1 LKADNSFKYRAICLW
16 RTMKMRNFAT
26 SFINSRKMEQT
37 IPIASDHG
45 GFEMK
50 QFLVERLKEA
60 GYEVKDF
67 GTHSPESVDY
77 PDMIHP
83 LASAIEHG
91 EYPLGIILCGSGNGA
106 QMTANHH
113 HNVRAA
119 LCWNIELA
127 RLARQHNNANILAL
141 PGRFISNELAWEMVQ
156 VFLHTDFEGGRHAT
170 RIKKIEPIETHDD
183 K

>member
-1 LKADNSFKYRAICLW
+1 MKIC
-16 RTMKMRNFAT
+16 NFAS
-26 SFINSRKMEQT
+26 SFINSGKMEHI

-50 QFLVERLKEA
+50 EFLIGKLKEA
-60 GYEVKDF
+60 GYMVKDF
-67 GTHSPESVDY
+67 GTYSNESVDY

-113 HNVRAA
+113 HHVRAA
-119 LCWNIELA
+119 LCWNVELA
-127 RLARQHNNANILAL
+127 KLARQHNDANILAL
-141 PGRFISNELAWEMVQ
+141 PGRFIPNELAWEMVK
-156 VFLHTDFEGGRHAT
+156 VFLSTDFEGGRHT
-170 RIKKIEPIETHDD
+170 KRVEKIEPNEKDD
-183 K
+183 E

>member
-1 LKADNSFKYRAICLW
+1 
-16 RTMKMRNFAT
+16 ME
-26 SFINSRKMEQT
+26 KMEQI

-50 QFLVERLKEA
+50 QFLIRKLEET
-60 GYEVKDF
+60 GYKVKDF
-67 GTHSPESVDY
+67 GTYSSESVDY

-83 LASAIEHG
+83 LASSIEHE

-119 LCWNIELA
+119 LCWNVDLA
-127 RLARQHNNANILAL
+127 KLARQHNDANILAL
-141 PGRFISNELAWEMVQ
+141 PGRFISNEMAWDMVQ
-156 VFLHTDFEGGRHAT
+156 VFLNTDFEGGRHA
-170 RIKKIEPIETHDD
+170 RRVEKIEPIENHDNE
-183 K
+183 

>member
-1 LKADNSFKYRAICLW
+1 
-16 RTMKMRNFAT
+16 MKLCNFAS
-26 SFINSRKMEQT
+26 SFINSGKMEHI

-50 QFLVERLKEA
+50 EFLIEKLKEA
-60 GYEVKDF
+60 GYMVKDF
-67 GTHSPESVDY
+67 GTYSNKSVDY

-119 LCWNIELA
+119 LCWNVELA
-127 RLARQHNNANILAL
+127 KLARQHNDANILAL
-141 PGRFISNELAWEMVQ
+141 PGRFIPNELAWEMVQ
-156 VFLHTDFEGGRHAT
+156 VFLNTDFEGGRHT
-170 RIKKIEPIETHDD
+170 KRVEKIEPNENDD
-183 K
+183 E